1 MTARGLIEAW
11 AALVALSMGTAALT
25 VVAASG
31 STRIA
36 IAAGVLALAGLKS
49 RVILARYLRLN
60 QSPFWTRLFDM
71 VLAIFLG
78 IAFTAYLLGIQE

>member
-1 MTARGLIEAW
+1 MTARNLIEAW

-25 VVAASG
+25 MIEPSG
-31 STRIA
+31 STRTVIGT
-36 IAAGVLALAGLKS
+36 GVLALAGLKA

-60 QSPFWTRLFDM
+60 QTQFWTRLFDM

-78 IAFTAYLLGIQE
+78 IALTVYLLGIQE

>member
-25 VVAASG
+25 MLDVSG
-31 STRIA
+31 STRTV

-60 QSPFWTRLFDM
+60 QSRFWTRLFDV

-78 IAFTAYLLGIQE
+78 IAFAAYLLGIQE